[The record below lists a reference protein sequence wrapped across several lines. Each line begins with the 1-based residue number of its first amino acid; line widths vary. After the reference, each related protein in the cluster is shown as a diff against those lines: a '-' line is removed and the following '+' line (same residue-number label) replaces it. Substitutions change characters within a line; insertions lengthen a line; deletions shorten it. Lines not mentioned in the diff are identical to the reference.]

1 MTIAGS
7 SDDAILLDG
16 IEQAIG
22 DGPAQA
28 ALETLSPVLLSDA
41 GTDQR
46 WPKYCKDLSLA
57 GVRSVL
63 GVPLSL
69 GADSAA
75 ALNFFATEVGLFTDE
90 AIKEAVVFAN
100 IAADALRIALRIAAA
115 DTLAE
120 DLKAAMAR
128 RTAIDLA
135 CGMIMAQ
142 SRCTQDEA
150 FAFLQKASQNRNEK
164 LHAVAEGIITGTN
177 RGSATT
183 TFFQD

>member
-1 MTIAGS
+1 M
-7 SDDAILLDG
+7 
-16 IEQAIG
+16 
-22 DGPAQA
+22 
-28 ALETLSPVLLSDA
+28 
-41 GTDQR
+41 
-46 WPKYCKDLSLA
+46 
-57 GVRSVL
+57 
-63 GVPLSL
+63 
-69 GADSAA
+69 
-75 ALNFFATEVGLFTDE
+75 
-90 AIKEAVVFAN
+90 
-100 IAADALRIALRIAAA
+100 RIAAA